1 MNTRDL
7 EYFHKLA
14 ELASFT
20 MVAEFF
26 GVSQPTITY
35 AVKRLE
41 EAYHCDLVIKD
52 RSHRSVTLTAEGEIL
67 DNHIKTI
74 LMELEVAKKTI
85 ERSAHHEIRVGLP
98 PIIRAKLL
106 ASLIDMEE
114 SVDFMTAFSLTPVSG
129 SSTLLQYLL
138 DGDLDF
144 SLLGSLQP
152 LGHPKLEIAE
162 IYKRPFYIFVSKKHP
177 LATKS
182 KMSFKEVLDEPF
194 IMLNEGHIH
203 FDAFNQL
210 NTRYN
215 NEAQVLFKFEDPLV
229 IGQMVR
235 ENLGITFLTDFVL
248 FSQMEGLVKIP
259 LVEEEQFEFHVSYAY
274 SKDYRPPKSIRRFMT
289 ILDQL
294 KKEEKRLFVNCS
306 G

>member
-35 AVKRLE
+35 AIKRLE
-41 EAYHCDLVIKD
+41 EVYHCDLVLKD
-52 RSHRSVTLTAEGEIL
+52 RSHRSVKLTAEGEIL
-67 DNHIKTI
+67 DNHIQTI
-74 LMELEVAKKTI
+74 LMELEVAQKTI
-85 ERSAHHEIRVGLP
+85 ERSAHHEIRVGIP

-106 ASLIDMEE
+106 ASLIDMGE
-114 SVDFMTAFSLTPVSG
+114 SVDFMTNFTLTPMSG
-129 SSTLLQYLL
+129 SHILLQYLL
-138 DGDLDF
+138 DGELDF
-144 SLLGSLQP
+144 SLLGSLQS
-152 LGHPKLEIAE
+152 LGHPKLEIKE

-177 LATKS
+177 LANQS
-182 KMSFKEVLDEPF
+182 QISFKDVLKESF

-203 FDAFNQL
+203 FDAFNKL
-210 NTRYN
+210 NARYN
-215 NEAQVLFKFEDPLV
+215 NKAKVLFKFEDPLV

-274 SKDYRPPKSIRRFMT
+274 SKNYRLPESIRSFIQ

-294 KKEEKRLFVNCS
+294 RKQEA
-306 G
+306 